1 MSSNHSCAP
10 EDLRKALL
18 SISKSCKLSATPVIF
33 RQGDPAKGVYL
44 VESGSVKLS
53 LEGERHKSVY
63 ERTMRPGALLGLP
76 ATINDA
82 PYSATA
88 TAAEDTLLA
97 FVSREELLEL
107 MRRDPAVAMTV
118 LKMLSQ
124 EIHEMRGV
132 IKGTKRAPEHK
143 LSESVVRRK
152 S

>member
-1 MSSNHSCAP
+1 MSSSHSCAP
-10 EDLRKALL
+10 GDLQKALR
-18 SISKSCKLSATPVIF
+18 SVSKSCKLSATPVIF
-33 RQGDPAKGVYL
+33 HQGDPAKGVYL

-53 LEGERHKSVY
+53 LESERHKTVY
-63 ERTMRPGALLGLP
+63 ERTMLPGALLGLP

-97 FVSREELLEL
+97 FVSREELLDL
-107 MRRDPAVAMTV
+107 MRRDSVVAMTV

-132 IKGTKRAPEHK
+132 IAGKKRP
-143 LSESVVRRK
+143 LRESPR
-152 S
+152 

>member
-1 MSSNHSCAP
+1 MSFNHCCAP
-10 EDLRKALL
+10 DDLRKALL
-18 SISKSCKLSATPVIF
+18 SVSKSCRVSPTPVIF
-33 RQGDPAKGVYL
+33 RQGDAARGVYL

-53 LEGERHKSVY
+53 LEGERRKTVY

-107 MRRDPAVAMTV
+107 MQRDSAVAMTV

-132 IKGTKRAPEHK
+132 IKGTKRIPGPK
-143 LSESVVRRK
+143 PSESPRRRK
-152 S
+152 